1 MKLSPVRI
9 QQTLD
14 QLATQTVVVPPDHPK
29 ATELHEIFGEH
40 TFFLD
45 EDGLE
50 IIEPAAPERPGDMQ
64 NDAGQLVKLAMW
76 NDAART
82 TLAAHPAEVT
92 SVIIHYASPVQ
103 EILDQAGK
111 DSFPASDAT
120 SHSGVTGSGDE

>member
-9 QQTLD
+9 QQTLE
-14 QLATQTVVVPPDHPK
+14 QLAAQTVVVTPEHPK
-29 ATELHEIFGEH
+29 AAELNEIFGEH

-50 IIEPAAPERPGDMQ
+50 IIEPAAPEGHGE

-82 TLAAHPAEVT
+82 ELAAHPAEVT
-92 SVIIHYASPVQ
+92 SIIIHYDSPMQ

-111 DSFPASDAT
+111 DSFPASDTTA
-120 SHSGVTGSGDE
+120 HSGITGSDET